1 MIKWQEV
8 VTSRCKTNNTR
19 PQTQTWT
26 GFTTHIGDSV
36 RRSLAEGIFSPQTLH
51 CNVQQPPQTLQ
62 CSETYFLFS
71 PHVWSCSLSQSSHLC
86 CWGIGARRETHCLM
100 WGIPNFDF
108 GKWEDFWQIWIL
120 VPVDIILVPRRQLT
134 LLDSESNRNWKHGV
148 RSKYIV
154 RPSAV
159 EEVLLGCWFFGFY
172 LQIFSTRLGCTV

>member
-36 RRSLAEGIFSPQTLH
+36 QRSWPKGIFLLK
-51 CNVQQPPQTLQ
+51 QPPTQTLQ
-62 CSETYFLFS
+62 CSVKYFLSWFS
-71 PHVWSCSLSQSSHLC
+71 HHHMFEALSKSKFICVVEVSEQGEKLAAWCEVFPTFTLESEEI
-86 CWGIGARRETHCLM
+86 IGK
-100 WGIPNFDF
+100 F
-108 GKWEDFWQIWIL
+108 
-120 VPVDIILVPRRQLT
+120 VSRRQLT
-134 LLDSESNRNWKHGV
+134 LLDSESNRKWRHGV

-159 EEVLLGCWFFGFY
+159 EGVLLVWFLAVHNSSIGD
-172 LQIFSTRLGCTV
+172 LVTH